1 MTTSHWLG
9 FAATAFFLALLVAAG
24 ILALVRRRQIKS
36 PPQEGWLTDAMIRQ
50 IIRRGTLSDRNVPEE
65 ALNLED
71 IAREE
76 ERFWSET
83 WDESEP
89 YWE

>member
-1 MTTSHWLG
+1 MTVFQWLG
-9 FAATAFFLALLVAAG
+9 VAATFLILVLLLAAG
-24 ILALVRRRQIKS
+24 VVALVRRRQTRS
-36 PPQEGWLTDAMIRQ
+36 PPQAGWLTDDMVES
-50 IIRRGTLSDRNVPEE
+50 IIDHGTLNGRFVPEE
-65 ALNLED
+65 ALDLEE

>member
-1 MTTSHWLG
+1 MTVIQWASIV
-9 FAATAFFLALLVAAG
+9 FLLFVAALMSG
-24 ILALVRRRQIKS
+24 LVVTLFRRRRFKA
-36 PPQEGWLTDAMIRQ
+36 PPQDGWLSDDMVRQ
-50 IIRRGTLSDRNVPEE
+50 IIERGTLTDGQVPEE
-65 ALNLED
+65 ALDLEE
-71 IAREE
+71 IAKEE